1 MKIKNTLIL
10 LLLLSVTLVA
20 CDGTPSSDWVTSED
34 GATSMPTTSNPF
46 IEQPALYTLSFYT
59 DGAGQLMTLVLK
71 LVQRLLHPQNHLKLV
86 LLLTDGTKIMLLG
99 NRI

>member
-59 DGAGQLMTLVLK
+59 DGAGAIDDISAGWCNDYCTH
-71 LVQRLLHPQNHLKLV
+71 R
-86 LLLTDGTKIMLLG
+86 TI
-99 NRI
+99 